1 VGNVSVCVHVHGT
14 VPAFPF
20 FSHNGLYY
28 SQGQRNATGAPVSH
42 QATAPCFLA
51 WMLIPVT
58 QFTSQLLCL
67 CSQQRDIKP
76 RLQFA
81 Q

>member
-1 VGNVSVCVHVHGT
+1 MCVCGT
-14 VPAFPF
+14 VAAFPF
-20 FSHNGLYY
+20 FSYNGLYC
-28 SQGQRNATGAPVSH
+28 QGQRNTTSAPGFH
-42 QATAPCFLA
+42 QASAQCFLA
-51 WMLIPVT
+51 WVLIPVT

-67 CSQQRDIKP
+67 CSQRRDIKP

>member
-1 VGNVSVCVHVHGT
+1 MCVCGT
-14 VPAFPF
+14 VAAFPF
-20 FSHNGLYY
+20 FSYNGLYR
-28 SQGQRNATGAPVSH
+28 QGQRNTTSAPGFH
-42 QATAPCFLA
+42 QASAQCFLA
-51 WMLIPVT
+51 WVLIPVT

-67 CSQQRDIKP
+67 CSQRRDIKP